1 MCGRCVADNDAVSIQ
16 TLFGLL
22 DASKPA
28 KTPARRSGLGLQD
41 YGELKELLADPEPTR
56 CPHCGKTVPPP
67 KLRTRR
73 RRLYALVSSAG
84 AVLHL
89 EIDP

>member
-1 MCGRCVADNDAVSIQ
+1 MADNDAVSIQ

-22 DASKPA
+22 DAPKGKNTA
-28 KTPARRSGLGLQD
+28 LRRGLGLQD

>member
-1 MCGRCVADNDAVSIQ
+1 MTWQ

-22 DASKPA
+22 DAPKD
-28 KTPARRSGLGLQD
+28 KTPLRPRRLGLQD
-41 YGELKELLADPEPTR
+41 AGELVELLAKPEPAK
-56 CPHCGKTVPPP
+56 CPHCGKDLPPP

-73 RRLYALVSSAG
+73 RKLYALVSSAG
-84 AVLHL
+84 AVMHL

>member
-1 MCGRCVADNDAVSIQ
+1 MSIQ

-22 DASKPA
+22 DASKPTS
-28 KTPARRSGLGLQD
+28 KRRRGLGLQD
-41 YGELKELLADPEPTR
+41 AGELKELLADPESTR

>member
-1 MCGRCVADNDAVSIQ
+1 MSIQ

-22 DASKPA
+22 DAPQPA
-28 KTPARRSGLGLQD
+28 KTRRSVGLQD
-41 YGELKELLADPEPTR
+41 AGELVQLLAQPEPT
-56 CPHCGKTVPPP
+56 CPHCGKKLP
-67 KLRTRR
+67 KLRPRR

-84 AVLHL
+84 ALLHL

>member
-1 MCGRCVADNDAVSIQ
+1 MTWQ

-22 DASKPA
+22 DAPKTTPA
-28 KTPARRSGLGLQD
+28 KSRQLGLRD
-41 YGELKELLADPEPTR
+41 AGELVQLLAQPEPAK
-56 CPHCGKTVPPP
+56 CPHCGKDVPPP

-73 RRLYALVSSAG
+73 RRLYAMTTAAG
-84 AVLHL
+84 AMLHL

>member
-1 MCGRCVADNDAVSIQ
+1 MTWQ

-22 DASKPA
+22 DAPKTTPA
-28 KTPARRSGLGLQD
+28 KSRRLGLRD
-41 YGELKELLADPEPTR
+41 AGELVQLLAQPEPAK
-56 CPHCGKTVPPP
+56 CPHCGKDVPPP

-73 RRLYALVSSAG
+73 RRLYAMTTAAG
-84 AVLHL
+84 AMLHL

>member
-1 MCGRCVADNDAVSIQ
+1 MTWQ

-22 DASKPA
+22 DASKP
-28 KTPARRSGLGLQD
+28 TSTRRRGLGLQD
-41 YGELKELLADPEPTR
+41 AGELKGLLADPESTR

-67 KLRTRR
+67 RLRTRR
-73 RRLYALVSSAG
+73 RRLYALVSSTG